1 MVARSRNKRQLK
13 ESKKPV
19 LIFVASF
26 WVTHLVQQL
35 LFGLSPTD
43 TATFLLAVGGIV
55 MVALV
60 ASYLPARRA
69 IRVDPMVA
77 LRDE

>member
-1 MVARSRNKRQLK
+1 MVARSRNKRQLR
-13 ESKKPV
+13 ESKNPV
-19 LIFVASF
+19 LISVASF
-26 WVTHLVQQL
+26 WVSRLAQYL

-43 TATFLLAVGGIV
+43 TATFLLAIVGVV